1 MHLLVV
7 EDDALIQKLLYKG
20 LTSEGFV
27 VDATSTGE
35 EGIERALSGEYDAV
49 ILDVTLPDTDGFH
62 IARRVRAEGIDVP
75 ILMLTGRGE
84 LEDRLEGF
92 AAGADDYLVKPFAFQ
107 ELLVRVHAV
116 LRRTAAPREEHL
128 QVSDLVLD
136 RRAHEVTRGGRPI
149 KLSPKEYM
157 VLEFLMEHAGQAL
170 SRTVIVERVWEYSY
184 DGFSNVVETSIK
196 RLRKAIDSGNNE
208 KLIQT
213 VHSVG
218 YKIKPPS

>member
-7 EDDALIQKLLYKG
+7 EDDPLIQKLLSRG
-20 LTSEGFV
+20 LTSDGFV
-27 VDATSTGE
+27 VDVAGTGE
-35 EGIERALSGEYDAV
+35 EGLDRALSGEYDAM
-49 ILDVTLPDTDGFH
+49 ILDVTLPDTDGFQ
-62 IARRVRAEGIDVP
+62 IARRARSEGIEMP

-84 LEDRLEGF
+84 LDDRLEGF
-92 AAGADDYLVKPFAFQ
+92 ASGADDYLVKPFAFQ

-116 LRRTAAPREEHL
+116 MRRTGPPMEKHL

-136 RRAHEVTRGGRPI
+136 RRTHEVTRAGRPI
-149 KLSPKEYM
+149 KLSPKEFM

-184 DGFSNVVETSIK
+184 EGFSNVVETSIK
-196 RLRKAIDSGNNE
+196 RLRKAVDSGHEE

-213 VHSVG
+213 VYGVG
-218 YKIKPPS
+218 YKIKTGS